1 MDEKGVSVKVITWE
15 GSLSVEQAVEIKK
28 VLMDALDSFA
38 QVVVSVSMLEGLDLA
53 ILQLIRSCALEAH
66 NRGKVF
72 HLTGTV
78 RKELSRILLSSGF
91 IQKPKENARDLEEEL
106 FGLSLTPRHGSI

>member
-1 MDEKGVSVKVITWE
+1 
-15 GSLSVEQAVEIKK
+15 VEQAVEIKG
-28 VLMDALDSFA
+28 VFLEALDSYA
-38 QVVVSVSMLEGLDLA
+38 QVVVSVSMVEGVDLA

-78 RKELSRILLSSGF
+78 RPELSRILLSSGF
-91 IQKPKENARDLEEEL
+91 IQRPKENARDLEEEL
-106 FGLSLTPRHGSI
+106 FGLSLAPKRGAL